1 MLCPNCLKEIK
12 LPIDSAGKGYD
23 MRLFRYKCPR
33 CRNEFYA
40 IVSVAELKRIAELL
54 EGVG

>member
-1 MLCPNCLKEIK
+1 MLCPNCQKEIK